1 MGLTVAAV
9 QASHLLRNFVDST
22 HQAPK
27 TARHVLMETTGI
39 YACLNQLDAFLTGKQ
54 ESSRSRR
61 SLIMIEQV
69 IIIFTDCVSI
79 FSELEQALETL
90 KADAPMRVIDKVKW
104 SLKEKTLAKL
114 LDRLRGSKMSLNLML
129 TILTCN
135 SIERAEEST
144 RGLATGL
151 ELLLR
156 SNLNMTRRLH
166 NIERMHPALA
176 ASSSASRASSIFTFG
191 SILGD
196 SRDNEISFEK
206 ALETSPAYKRAGYR
220 QIRKSTKSSSMVS
233 PGPSLLSRL
242 SLGDVENVSAIAL
255 PIASRELWNHHRY
268 SAAQNK
274 DVETNRQTLDA
285 WYYPPPNVGL
295 SSNNPERSLVAA
307 NIPVLEMCIHQDS
320 LFQRAVYKSVYTAE
334 VSRPSDI
341 SPFQRRNPTHLAS
354 IYRRSCNLTQYPG
367 GRRVSRLR

>member
-1 MGLTVAAV
+1 MDPLSISVSIVGLSVAAV
-9 QASHLLRNFVDST
+9 QVSHLLRNFVDNT

-27 TARHVLMETTGI
+27 AARHVLMETTAI

-61 SLIMIEQV
+61 SLIMIEQI

-79 FSELEQALETL
+79 FSELEQVIETL
-90 KADAPMRVIDKVKW
+90 KADSPMRAIDKVKW
-104 SLKEKTLAKL
+104 SLKEKTLTKL
-114 LDRLRGSKMSLNLML
+114 LDRLRASKMSLNLML

-135 SIERAEEST
+135 SIEHAEESR
-144 RGLATGL
+144 RGLATGI

-156 SNLNMTRRLH
+156 SNLNMSRRIH

-176 ASSSASRASSIFTFG
+176 ASSNPSRANSIFTFG
-191 SILGD
+191 SIQED
-196 SRDNEISFEK
+196 SRDSEISFEK

-220 QIRKSTKSSSMVS
+220 QIRKSTKSSSMIS
-233 PGPSLLSRL
+233 PGPSLHSRL

-268 SAAQNK
+268 SAAQAK
-274 DVETNRQTLDA
+274 DVDAGKQTLEA

-295 SSNNPERSLVAA
+295 LPTILNEA
-307 NIPVLEMCIHQDS
+307 
-320 LFQRAVYKSVYTAE
+320 
-334 VSRPSDI
+334 SD
-341 SPFQRRNPTHLAS
+341 
-354 IYRRSCNLTQYPG
+354 
-367 GRRVSRLR
+367 